1 MDQIWLW
8 VGFNAFVVAMLAL
21 DLGVFHKKA
30 HVIKIKEALLL
41 SAFWIALA
49 LVFNVGVYFVAG
61 KHKALE
67 FLTGYLIEKSLSVD
81 NLFVFL
87 LIFNFF
93 KVPHIH
99 QHKALFW
106 GILGAIILRGL
117 FILTGV
123 TLVQKF
129 HWLLYIFGAFLIYT
143 GVKLAFEK
151 DKEVH
156 PEKSFVTKLFRRIF
170 PVTNEFHEDKFFVRI
185 DGKFFVTPL
194 FLVLNVINVTDVIFA
209 MDSIPAIFAITLDPF
224 IVYASN
230 IFAILGLRALYFA
243 ISGVMRLFH
252 HLHYGLSFILS
263 FVGLKMLVADF
274 YHIPIGAALGVIAGV
289 LVLSVIA
296 SLVWPRKHHPHHGGH
311 PPSGPPHAEG

>member
-1 MDQIWLW
+1 MNQTWLW
-8 VGFNAFVVAMLAL
+8 IGFNLFVVAMLAL

-49 LVFNVGVYFVAG
+49 LLFNVGVYFVEG
-61 KHKALE
+61 KQKALE

-106 GILGAIILRGL
+106 GILGAILLRGF

-123 TLVQKF
+123 ALVEKF
-129 HWLLYIFGAFLIYT
+129 HWLLYLFGAFLIYT
-143 GVKLAFEK
+143 GIKLAFEK

-156 PEKSFVTKLFRRIF
+156 PEKSLVTKLFRRMV
-170 PVTNEFHEDKFFVRI
+170 PVTNEFHEDKFFIKI
-185 DGKFFVTPL
+185 DGKWFATPL

-263 FVGLKMLVADF
+263 FVGLKMLVADL

-296 SLVWPRKHHPHHGGH
+296 SLVWPRKHPHHEPHEAHGHPHDQG
-311 PPSGPPHAEG
+311 